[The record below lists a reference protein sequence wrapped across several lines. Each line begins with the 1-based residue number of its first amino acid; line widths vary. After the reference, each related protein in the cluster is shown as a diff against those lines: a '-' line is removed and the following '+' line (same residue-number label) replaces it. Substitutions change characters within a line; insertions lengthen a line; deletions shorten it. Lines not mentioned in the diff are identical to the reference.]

1 MTDVVL
7 RLCGETDAAALRR
20 IAERD
25 STRPLAGPVLGAEV
39 EGDLRA
45 AVSLRSGR
53 VVADPFFPTAE
64 LVELLCARA
73 EHLHSDRGVAVAN
86 RSASRQP
93 RGPAAGRAAVQRAL

>member
-1 MTDVVL
+1 MTAIVL

-39 EGDLRA
+39 EGELRA
-45 AVSLRSGR
+45 AVSLRSRR

-64 LVELLCARA
+64 LVELLRARA
-73 EHLHSDRGVAVAN
+73 DHLDSDRGDAIAN
-86 RSASRQP
+86 RSPACRP
-93 RGPAAGRAAVQRAL
+93 GRPAAGRTAVQRAL

>member
-1 MTDVVL
+1 MTDIVL

-39 EGDLRA
+39 EGELRA

-53 VVADPFFPTAE
+53 VVADPFSPTAE
-64 LVELLCARA
+64 LVELLRARA
-73 EHLHSDRGVAVAN
+73 EHLHSDRGDAVAN
-86 RSASRQP
+86 RGASRQP
-93 RGPAAGRAAVQRAL
+93 RRPSAGRAAVQRAL